1 MQKYDKSTFRKTPIN
16 SDYKTETITKFI
28 IYSIIFS
35 LRSNTN
41 DTTMSHQCNIHS
53 TFSVDKINIFAMQR
67 HLLLLLIFD
76 ILMKILVVDDELDI
90 CELLQYNLETE
101 GYEVV
106 TANSAEEA
114 LALPLNEYALILLD
128 VMMGEM
134 SGFQMARKLKEDP
147 STLHIP
153 IIFITALDDEDNTV
167 KGLNIGA
174 DDYIAKP
181 LSMKEVKARVR
192 VVLRRTTIP
201 LILKERKTKN
211 IICYEGITL
220 NQSAKAVTIDG
231 EELTL
236 TKLEY
241 ELLSLLLQNPGKVF
255 SREDIL
261 THCWPQDV
269 YVLDRTV
276 DVNITRLRKKIGH
289 YGKQIKTRIGY
300 GYCFEK

>member
-1 MQKYDKSTFRKTPIN
+1 
-16 SDYKTETITKFI
+16 
-28 IYSIIFS
+28 
-35 LRSNTN
+35 
-41 DTTMSHQCNIHS
+41 
-53 TFSVDKINIFAMQR
+53 
-67 HLLLLLIFD
+67 
-76 ILMKILVVDDELDI
+76 MKILVVDDELDI

-114 LALPLNEYALILLD
+114 LKLPLQEYALILLD

-134 SGFQMARKLKEDP
+134 TGFQMARKIKDNP
-147 STLHIP
+147 VTAHIP

-192 VVLRRTTIP
+192 VVLRRASLP
-201 LILKERKTKN
+201 LIQKEENSN
-211 IICYEGITL
+211 IYYESITL
-220 NQSAKAVTIDG
+220 VQKSKTVTLDG
-231 EELTL
+231 QELTL

-261 THCWPQDV
+261 AHCWPQDV

-276 DVNITRLRKKIGH
+276 DVNITRLRKKIGR
-289 YGKQIKTRIGY
+289 YGKHIKTRIGY

>member
-1 MQKYDKSTFRKTPIN
+1 
-16 SDYKTETITKFI
+16 
-28 IYSIIFS
+28 
-35 LRSNTN
+35 
-41 DTTMSHQCNIHS
+41 
-53 TFSVDKINIFAMQR
+53 
-67 HLLLLLIFD
+67 
-76 ILMKILVVDDELDI
+76 MKILVVDDELDI

-114 LALPLNEYALILLD
+114 LTLPLNEYALILLD

-134 SGFQMARKLKEDP
+134 SGFQMARKIKDNP
-147 STLHIP
+147 VTANIP
-153 IIFITALDDEDNTV
+153 IIFITALDGEDDTV

-192 VVLRRTTIP
+192 VVLRRAAYPI
-201 LILKERKTKN
+201 IHKEKKSKS
-211 IICYEGITL
+211 IISHEGITL
-220 NQSAKAVTIDG
+220 DQNAKTVRIDG
-231 EELTL
+231 DVQTL

-276 DVNITRLRKKIGH
+276 DVNITRLRKKIGS

>member
-1 MQKYDKSTFRKTPIN
+1 
-16 SDYKTETITKFI
+16 
-28 IYSIIFS
+28 
-35 LRSNTN
+35 
-41 DTTMSHQCNIHS
+41 
-53 TFSVDKINIFAMQR
+53 
-67 HLLLLLIFD
+67 
-76 ILMKILVVDDELDI
+76 MKILVVDDELDI

-114 LALPLNEYALILLD
+114 LALPLNDYALILLD
-128 VMMGEM
+128 VMMGGM
-134 SGFQMARKLKEDP
+134 SGFQMARKIKEDP
-147 STLHIP
+147 STSHIP

-201 LILKERKTKN
+201 LILKEKKAKN
-211 IICYEGITL
+211 KICYEGITL
-220 NQSAKAVTIDG
+220 DQNAKVVTIDG
-231 EELTL
+231 KDLTL

-276 DVNITRLRKKIGH
+276 DVNITRLRKKIGC
-289 YGKQIKTRIGY
+289 YGKLIKTRIGY